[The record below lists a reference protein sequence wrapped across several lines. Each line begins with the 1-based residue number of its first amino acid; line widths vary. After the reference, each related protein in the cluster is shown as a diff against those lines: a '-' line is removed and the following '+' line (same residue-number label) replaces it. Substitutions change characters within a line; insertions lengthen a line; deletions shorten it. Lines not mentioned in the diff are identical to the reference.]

1 MPRRSSLAR
10 LSLGHRLATG
20 LVALWAGL
28 GVQLAA
34 LPPDVFS
41 HVHGECVMACS
52 VEDRECCCK
61 MLFGERGHRRA
72 AASGPRIAAPERV
85 CPEVSAVVD
94 KARDGG
100 KLLRVAARAER
111 SSPDGGEQTVAGS
124 PPVRRF
130 GLADPSTLPR
140 PPPAFRPA
148 C

>member
-1 MPRRSSLAR
+1 MMERSSTVR
-10 LSLGHRLATG
+10 IPLGHRLATG

-28 GVQLAA
+28 GVPLAA

-41 HVHGECVMACS
+41 HAHGECVMACS
-52 VEDRECCCK
+52 VEDRECCCR

-72 AASGPRIAAPERV
+72 VAQGPRFAAPERV

-100 KLLRVAARAER
+100 KLLRVEVR
-111 SSPDGGEQTVAGS
+111 SELSVPDGGEQTVVERPSA
-124 PPVRRF
+124 RRL
-130 GLADPSTLPR
+130 GHADPSTLPR
-140 PPPAFRPA
+140 PPPASRPL